1 MKLNFKNLLLTMAVL
16 LCSLSASARGIETDG
31 ASSDDIT
38 VVASGY
44 INNLWWKLTSDSVLT
59 FSGTAEIP
67 AYNPKY
73 LMDSQPWR
81 EYTAATK
88 KIVISSGIPK
98 IRERAFE
105 DYVNVVSVTLPKGLK
120 MICEKAFKGCG
131 SLTDINIP
139 ESVFDIGRHA
149 FYYCSSLKSVT
160 IKGATIADYAFESCS
175 NLTNITISGNISKIY
190 PRAFA
195 YCSKL
200 DTVTSYVQPAPSL
213 LSDNYGSVF
222 TGISKTA
229 ILRYPAGCDYSAWE
243 PYFAKSE
250 PIYEAIA
257 EGTCG
262 DNLTWTLMSDSTLTI
277 SGSGAMTDYN
287 SGATPWSS
295 YSSQITNVVIEDG
308 VTSIGVRAF
317 NSLTKLTSISIP
329 ASVAKIGHRAFFG
342 CSSLTAITIPDAVTS
357 IEEKTFDG
365 CGKLAEVNLGSGV
378 QTIKNSAFYGCRALT
393 SLTLPASLTTIG
405 TKAFY
410 YCSNLATTN
419 SLAITAPTLQS
430 SDAFTNIPT
439 TATLRY
445 PYGSDYSAWK
455 EYFGKSVPAF
465 YGAVAEGTCGDNL
478 AWGLT
483 SDGTLTIIGSGA
495 MTDFGSVATPWNSYN
510 SQINNV
516 VIEDGVTSIGVRAFN
531 GCTKLTSISIPAS
544 VSKIGHR
551 AFFGCSSLAAIT
563 IPDAVTSIEEKT
575 FDGCG
580 KLATVT
586 LGSGLKAIKN
596 SAFNGNRSLATITLR
611 AEVPPTLGTS
621 AFAYTSA
628 TAALHLPAGTVK
640 AYKAAGWTMF
650 TNIISPCTLTATV
663 NDAAMG
669 SVALSDSVVNYG
681 SSATVQITPAEN
693 YKLKTITVNGTDVT
707 TLVEDDGTYTIAPV
721 EENIAIAVEFEKA
734 DNCTITL
741 DDVTTTFGAMIDLPI
756 AMTNTYDVTAM
767 QMDITLPEGITPVT
781 DDDGTII
788 ATLNPDRTTDSHSI
802 TASQMA
808 DGTVKVVVFSSD
820 NAPLK
825 NSNGTIVT
833 LKVHVLP
840 DETTESGTI
849 ILSNIRVVTPDAREI
864 KVADAEATLN
874 IRPLTFIPGDA
885 NMSGTVTVSDIVAT
899 INQMFGKPQAAFS
912 FDAADM
918 NGDGEISIVDVV
930 NIVNAIIATPA
941 VSDNTRARIRAA
953 ANGESIRSEVST
965 DGDNTLMSLSLN
977 GSAAYTAMQMDVEL
991 PEGATLVAATS
1002 GDDSHTIA
1010 WNRLDNGT
1018 VRIVAYSLSSAT
1030 FDGETLLTLEV
1041 ENANGTISVDN
1052 VSVATTDG
1060 VETSIGGTSAD
1071 VNGTTGIG
1079 GTAEEIVSVRYF
1091 NEAGAELDEPQKGIN
1106 IVVTEY
1112 AGGRIESKKVLKK

>member
-342 CSSLTAITIPDAVTS
+342 CSSL
-357 IEEKTFDG
+357 
-365 CGKLAEVNLGSGV
+365 
-378 QTIKNSAFYGCRALT
+378 
-393 SLTLPASLTTIG
+393 
-405 TKAFY
+405 
-410 YCSNLATTN
+410 
-419 SLAITAPTLQS
+419 
-430 SDAFTNIPT
+430 
-439 TATLRY
+439 
-445 PYGSDYSAWK
+445 
-455 EYFGKSVPAF
+455 
-465 YGAVAEGTCGDNL
+465 
-478 AWGLT
+478 
-483 SDGTLTIIGSGA
+483 
-495 MTDFGSVATPWNSYN
+495 
-510 SQINNV
+510 
-516 VIEDGVTSIGVRAFN
+516 
-531 GCTKLTSISIPAS
+531 
-544 VSKIGHR
+544 
-551 AFFGCSSLAAIT
+551 AAIT

-693 YKLKTITVNGTDVT
+693 YKLKTIIVNGTDVT
-707 TLVEDDGTYTIAPV
+707 TFVEDDGTYTIAPV

-864 KVADAEATLN
+864 KVTDAEATLN